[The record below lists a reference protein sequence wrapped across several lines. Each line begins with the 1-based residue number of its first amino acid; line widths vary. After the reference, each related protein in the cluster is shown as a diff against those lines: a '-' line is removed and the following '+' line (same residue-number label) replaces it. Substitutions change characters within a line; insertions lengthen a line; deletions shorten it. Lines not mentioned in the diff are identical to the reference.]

1 MVEVKVLH
9 SWTQHS
15 NYSGGDSLEFI
26 LADKMGV
33 KIHCTCKRLF
43 LARVKKLQVGQWR
56 FLENFSVTP
65 ATGKY
70 RPTSHKYKLSI
81 ISNSSVT
88 DSSLKNDDD
97 FLSLTPF
104 QTIINGSLDS
114 KFLIDVIGQPTDFG
128 DLEVVQVL
136 GKDKKKLEFT
146 LTDTRTYK
154 VEPSPNFL
162 CLIRFAKIN
171 VYKGQVHVTNAFET
185 SSLVINP
192 DGFDVQDYLRMA
204 PNNELALSDGIR
216 EVVKPK
222 GNKRQIEKWSTY
234 PERSVLDII
243 MATGATIY
251 AIDTDYTWYYFGCVK
266 CNFKKVTD
274 ITKRDVVPVKHLW
287 RCETCHQSIT
297 NVAPQFKLH
306 LLIKDDYGE
315 TNVMLL
321 DIIAEPI
328 LGVSADVLLGGS
340 LEEVEDSEDSPDA
353 ITDLIG
359 KTFKFGVYVNKD
371 NVDYGA
377 DIFNIGKIWAV
388 NEIIS
393 EDDDTVTNVVSSDR
407 SSGQISLISIDEE
420 DNTCLSSTPVSKSR
434 GDNDIDDLSSTSKKQ
449 CSKVIKVEKNIRN

>member
-1 MVEVKVLH
+1 
-9 SWTQHS
+9 
-15 NYSGGDSLEFI
+15 
-26 LADKMGV
+26 
-33 KIHCTCKRLF
+33 
-43 LARVKKLQVGQWR
+43 
-56 FLENFSVTP
+56 
-65 ATGKY
+65 
-70 RPTSHKYKLSI
+70 
-81 ISNSSVT
+81 
-88 DSSLKNDDD
+88 
-97 FLSLTPF
+97 
-104 QTIINGSLDS
+104 
-114 KFLIDVIGQPTDFG
+114 
-128 DLEVVQVL
+128 
-136 GKDKKKLEFT
+136 
-146 LTDTRTYK
+146 
-154 VEPSPNFL
+154 
-162 CLIRFAKIN
+162 
-171 VYKGQVHVTNAFET
+171 
-185 SSLVINP
+185 
-192 DGFDVQDYLRMA
+192 MA

-222 GNKRQIEKWSTY
+222 GNKRQIEKWSSY

-243 MATGATIY
+243 MATEIEKCIVKATIY
-251 AIDTDYTWYYFGCVK
+251 AIDTDYAWYYFGCVK

-306 LLIKDDYGE
+306 LLIKDYYSE
-315 TNVMLL
+315 TKVMLL
-321 DIIAEPI
+321 DTIAEPI

-340 LEEVEDSEDSPDA
+340 LEEVEDPEDLPDA

-393 EDDDTVTNVVSSDR
+393 EDDDTVTNVVYSDR

-420 DNTCLSSTPVSKSR
+420 DNTCLSSTPVSKRR

-449 CSKVIKVEKNIRN
+449 CSKVIKVEKNIGN

>member
-1 MVEVKVLH
+1 
-9 SWTQHS
+9 
-15 NYSGGDSLEFI
+15 
-26 LADKMGV
+26 
-33 KIHCTCKRLF
+33 
-43 LARVKKLQVGQWR
+43 
-56 FLENFSVTP
+56 
-65 ATGKY
+65 
-70 RPTSHKYKLSI
+70 
-81 ISNSSVT
+81 
-88 DSSLKNDDD
+88 
-97 FLSLTPF
+97 
-104 QTIINGSLDS
+104 
-114 KFLIDVIGQPTDFG
+114 
-128 DLEVVQVL
+128 
-136 GKDKKKLEFT
+136 
-146 LTDTRTYK
+146 
-154 VEPSPNFL
+154 
-162 CLIRFAKIN
+162 
-171 VYKGQVHVTNAFET
+171 
-185 SSLVINP
+185 LVINP

-216 EVVKPK
+216 E
-222 GNKRQIEKWSTY
+222 
-234 PERSVLDII
+234 
-243 MATGATIY
+243 ATIY

-266 CNFKKVTD
+266 
-274 ITKRDVVPVKHLW
+274 DVVPVKHLW